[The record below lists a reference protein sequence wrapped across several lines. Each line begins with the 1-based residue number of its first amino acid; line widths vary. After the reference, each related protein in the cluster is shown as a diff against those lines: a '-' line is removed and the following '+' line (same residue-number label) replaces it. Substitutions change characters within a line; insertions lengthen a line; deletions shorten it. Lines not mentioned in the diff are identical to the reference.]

1 MRLRPLGTVPT
12 VMSVVRGDRWQK
24 TALENIFW
32 RKFGGSEAGGEMV
45 GLFNYCILK
54 WADLR
59 NLFI

>member
-1 MRLRPLGTVPT
+1 
-12 VMSVVRGDRWQK
+12 VRDGKLFTQTICWGEFD
-24 TALENIFW
+24 W
-32 RKFGGSEAGGEMV
+32 REASGEMV

>member
-1 MRLRPLGTVPT
+1 MPT
-12 VMSVVRGDRWQK
+12 VVSVVRGERWQK

-32 RKFGGSEAGGEMV
+32 RKFDGRATNGEMV